1 MVGFALSTN
10 WCARRL
16 ASGEAIVD
24 EALALGFTSLE
35 LGYHTTVEHVAGFKR
50 RLDEMPVG
58 SVHAFAPVPLS
69 APRGYPELYA
79 LASFDEEARKMARFQ
94 ILKNIAFAA
103 DMGADT
109 LVLHMGRVSARSLFS
124 RQSVRRRLA
133 RGKKML
139 DIARRELESLSPEL
153 EKRGVVLAL
162 ENLPSFEAFP
172 SEAEVTELLSSER
185 PFVRAWFDTGH
196 DRVRERQGWKDSLH
210 APALDTWALPFL
222 AGMHINDVLDKTDD
236 HLPPGQGRV
245 DFNALRPL
253 AEKSPHIVFEPNE
266 SVSRED
272 LAAGVAFLAD
282 AWAAGWATSARRAE
296 KLV

>member
-24 EALALGFTSLE
+24 EALSLGFASLE
-35 LGYHTTVEHVAGFKR
+35 LGYHTTLEQVAGFKR
-50 RLDEMPVG
+50 RLSEMPVG

-79 LASFDEEARKMARFQ
+79 LASFDEEARKMAKFQ
-94 ILKNIAFAA
+94 ILKNVAFAA

-109 LVLHMGRVSARSLFS
+109 LVLHMGRVPARTLFT
-124 RQSVRRRLA
+124 RQSVRRRLS

-139 DIARRELESLSPEL
+139 DIARRELEALSPDL
-153 EKRGVVLAL
+153 EKHRVTLAL
-162 ENLPSFEAFP
+162 ENLPAFEAFP
-172 SEAEVTELLSSER
+172 CETEITELLSAEF

-196 DRVRERQGWKDSLH
+196 DRVRERQGWKKNLN

-245 DFNALRPL
+245 DFTALRPL

-272 LAAGVAFLAD
+272 LAKGIAFLANV
-282 AWAAGWATSARRAE
+282 WA
-296 KLV
+296 V